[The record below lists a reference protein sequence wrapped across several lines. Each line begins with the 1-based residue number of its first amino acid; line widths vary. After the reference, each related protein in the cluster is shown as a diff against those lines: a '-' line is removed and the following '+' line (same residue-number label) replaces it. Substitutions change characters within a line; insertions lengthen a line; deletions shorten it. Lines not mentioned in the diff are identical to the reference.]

1 MTSLKS
7 LGFEMKSQVGESVE
21 PSALVLVLKT
31 FCPVVTADWDAC
43 VCSLFNLKQRF

>member
-31 FCPVVTADWDAC
+31 FCPVVAADWTL
-43 VCSLFNLKQRF
+43 VCALSSIKQRF